1 MEVPMLNAAQRNKIL
16 AILQEATDLTIA
28 TNRDDG
34 YPQATTV
41 SFVSDGL
48 TLYFGTWSQSQ
59 KAKNIAADN
68 RVSVAITDPYKSW
81 TDIRGISLA
90 GRAHKLTDPAE
101 LARVSALMLERFP
114 QITQFSQNMSPVD
127 LAMFR
132 IDAEVISI
140 LDYAQQFGHTELVA
154 P

>member
-1 MEVPMLNAAQRNKIL
+1 MLSAAQRNKIL
-16 AILQEATDLTIA
+16 AILAEATDLTIA

-48 TLYFGTWSQSQ
+48 TLYFGTWSKSQ
-59 KAKNIAADN
+59 KAKNIAAYN

-81 TDIRGISLA
+81 NDIRGISLA
-90 GRAHKLTDPAE
+90 GRAHKLTEAVE
-101 LARVSALMLERFP
+101 LERVSALMLERFP
-114 QITQFSQNMSPVD
+114 QIAQFSQAMSPVD
-127 LAMFR
+127 MAMFR

-140 LDYAQQFGHTELVA
+140 LDYALQFGHTELVA